1 MVAHFHG
8 PGSRVSR
15 AAGRLALLLAG
26 LLPLALARPANA
38 QHVRG
43 RLIDLA
49 TGDPIPVGLLSLLSP
64 DSVTITKVVTD
75 AAGNWRLDVPRAGMY
90 RIGASRLGYE
100 AWISELVQIDADAEL
115 NSEFRLRPLPVRL
128 DPINVRA
135 RGLREYLDYSGFYER
150 QRGNFGHFV
159 TPEDV
164 DRRQAS
170 RVTDLLV
177 AIPGVQRVYVTGGSV
192 GPSQIQLRGSSLSQ
206 GGACRPRVF
215 VDGLMYSRGDSRPL
229 RRRDGQATEEEVD
242 DLARRMDEALSLDD
256 IGHPST
262 IAGIEVYRSAS
273 QVPVQFGGTSVETLC
288 GVIVIWTRT
297 GRMRVSGL

>member
-1 MVAHFHG
+1 
-8 PGSRVSR
+8 
-15 AAGRLALLLAG
+15 
-26 LLPLALARPANA
+26 
-38 QHVRG
+38 
-43 RLIDLA
+43 
-49 TGDPIPVGLLSLLSP
+49 
-64 DSVTITKVVTD
+64 
-75 AAGNWRLDVPRAGMY
+75 
-90 RIGASRLGYE
+90 
-100 AWISELVQIDADAEL
+100 
-115 NSEFRLRPLPVRL
+115 VRL
-128 DPINVRA
+128 DPIDVRA

-297 GRMRVSGL
+297 GRMRVNGL